1 MPFSIF
7 NPVEIPPSVLEAA
20 RKCAARLKEGF
31 DVGIDKKKLEKI
43 LRSYHNNQQIG
54 IPKHHESYK
63 NFGKVLSGRR
73 SGKCIIAIYTIMG
86 SRIPHFAPGS
96 TSTPT
101 TVQVKV
107 SLDYMSVSYMDR
119 V

>member
-1 MPFSIF
+1 MTSLLFKM
-7 NPVEIPPSVLEAA
+7 PPSVSDAA
-20 RKCAARLKEGF
+20 RKSATRKTGF

-54 IPKHHESYK
+54 IPKHHESYM

-86 SRIPHFAPGS
+86 GSSIFAPVMNAP
-96 TSTPT
+96 TPT

-107 SLDYMSVSYMDR
+107 SLDYMSVSR
-119 V
+119 